1 MHFRRVQ
8 GKERSG
14 QLGRHGDGQC
24 VEVNV
29 QDQRSEQVVVVGDL
43 GFVPMGPWSMKVAK
57 RPRVGC
63 SRAVLRYLACH
74 LTSDP
79 GSDNEAGQ
87 RRARMRQ

>member
-1 MHFRRVQ
+1 M
-8 GKERSG
+8 
-14 QLGRHGDGQC
+14 
-24 VEVNV
+24 

-63 SRAVLRYLACH
+63 SRAVLRYLAWTEHH